1 MVGAQAIGSLGTPW
15 RQSNSL
21 GLGFVNRPYLVIDQH
36 RRAMPPPAWIATT
49 PPIALPLAPLLGE
62 PIQPLMVGLL
72 LAAGVGLGLP
82 GGALVMLA
90 GALFG
95 SAVGLLTVVIAQ
107 AVGLTINW
115 HLCRGVL
122 RPRLQRWLAASR
134 RGRRLE
140 RLLQRP
146 ASLGLMVLLRLALI
160 PMTLVNASCALSPT
174 APRPYALACLVLLPR
189 FALLVVAGDLGAAA
203 LRGSLSPVSLALR
216 LVALVATGAALLL
229 LAKGVSRQLRRS
241 STDPEEPC

>member
-1 MVGAQAIGSLGTPW
+1 MAANQVALRYRRTRHFKLA
-15 RQSNSL
+15 
-21 GLGFVNRPYLVIDQH
+21 YQH
-36 RRAMPPPAWIATT
+36 RRAMPQPA
-49 PPIALPLAPLLGE
+49 PIAVPMEA
-62 PIQPLMVGLL
+62 L
-72 LAAGVGLGLP
+72 LADSIEPLVVGVLLAGGVGLGLP
-82 GGALVMLA
+82 CGALVVLA

-95 SAVGLLTVVIAQ
+95 SAVGLLTVVLAQ
-107 AVGLTINW
+107 AIGLSINW

-160 PMTLVNASCALSPT
+160 PMALVNAACALSPT
-174 APRPYALACLVLLPR
+174 APRRYALACVVLLPR
-189 FALLVVAGDLGAAA
+189 FALMVCAGDLGAAA

-216 LVALVATGAALLL
+216 LVALGATGAALLL
-229 LAKGVSRQLRRS
+229 LARGVSRQLRRS
-241 STDPEEPC
+241 ATDSGGSC

>member
-1 MVGAQAIGSLGTPW
+1 MAAPSWIPHTAPLG
-15 RQSNSL
+15 
-21 GLGFVNRPYLVIDQH
+21 
-36 RRAMPPPAWIATT
+36 
-49 PPIALPLAPLLGE
+49 LPLAPLLAE
-62 PIQPLMVGLL
+62 PFQPLVLGVL

-82 GGALVMLA
+82 CGALVVLA

-95 SAVGLLTVVIAQ
+95 SAVGLLTVVLAQ
-107 AVGLTINW
+107 AIGLSINW

-140 RLLQRP
+140 RLLQQP

-160 PMTLVNASCALSPT
+160 PMVLVNAACALSPT
-174 APRPYALACLVLLPR
+174 APRPYALACVVLLPR
-189 FALLVVAGDLGAAA
+189 FALMVFAGDLGAAA

-216 LVALVATGAALLL
+216 LVALMATGTALLL
-229 LAKGVSRQLRRS
+229 LARGVRRQLRRS
-241 STDPEEPC
+241 ATDSEGSC

>member
-1 MVGAQAIGSLGTPW
+1 
-15 RQSNSL
+15 
-21 GLGFVNRPYLVIDQH
+21 
-36 RRAMPPPAWIATT
+36 
-49 PPIALPLAPLLGE
+49 
-62 PIQPLMVGLL
+62 MVGLL

-160 PMTLVNASCALSPT
+160 PMNLVNASCALSPT
-174 APRPYALACLVLLPR
+174 PARTYALACLVLIPR
-189 FALLVVAGDLGAAA
+189 FAVMVLAGAVGAEAS
-203 LRGSLSPVSLALR
+203 RGSLSPLAIASR
-216 LVALVATGAALLL
+216 IVALGATAAVLLIVGRRLGRSLLL
-229 LAKGVSRQLRRS
+229 S
-241 STDPEEPC
+241 EPAGD

>member
-1 MVGAQAIGSLGTPW
+1 MAAPSWIPHTAPLG
-15 RQSNSL
+15 
-21 GLGFVNRPYLVIDQH
+21 
-36 RRAMPPPAWIATT
+36 
-49 PPIALPLAPLLGE
+49 LPLAPLLAE
-62 PIQPLMVGLL
+62 PFQPLVLGVL

-82 GGALVMLA
+82 CGALVVLA
-90 GALFG
+90 GGLFG
-95 SAVGLLTVVIAQ
+95 SAVGLLTVVLAQ

-160 PMTLVNASCALSPT
+160 PMALVNAACALSPT
-174 APRPYALACLVLLPR
+174 APRRYALACVVLLPR
-189 FALLVVAGDLGAAA
+189 FALIVFAGDLGAAA
-203 LRGSLSPVSLALR
+203 LRGSLSPLSLALR
-216 LVALVATGAALLL
+216 LVALMATGAALLL
-229 LAKGVSRQLRRS
+229 LARGVSRQLRRS
-241 STDPEEPC
+241 ATDSEGAC